1 MKPTFAFLFTA
12 LMVVSCNLFDDSESS
27 TDIAG
32 NPNIPQNTIGNEFSG
47 YVSFGGSSFQTSGV
61 VTENNSGIISVDV
74 TATVPNDFPLKD
86 LLPEE
91 FNDGSGNMTGTMKFK
106 NTSEGILD
114 YTNADGKP
122 LILVKYDC
130 EVGDKYVLSKSD
142 GTKITRTVTAK
153 SETDDYPY
161 GFMYIKTIE
170 VEQDSRIP
178 GVQRI
183 VYYANHKFG
192 LVGVEVFMD
201 DGTSLKSTVYST
213 YDVAE

>member
-1 MKPTFAFLFTA
+1 MKPVFAILLTA
-12 LMVVSCNLFDDSESS
+12 LLAVSCNLFDDSDSS

-32 NPNIPQNTIGNEFSG
+32 NPNIPQNTVGNEFTG
-47 YVSFGGSSFQTSGV
+47 YISFGGNNFQTSGV
-61 VTENNSGIISVDV
+61 VTENKSGIISVDV
-74 TATVPNDFPLKD
+74 TATVPDDFPLKD
-86 LLPEE
+86 LIPDEYD
-91 FNDGSGNMTGTMKFK
+91 NGSGTMSGTMKFK

-130 EVGDKYVLSKSD
+130 KVGDKYVLEKSD
-142 GTKITRTVTAK
+142 GTRITRTVTAK

-178 GVQRI
+178 GVEKI

-192 LVGVEVFMD
+192 LVGVRVVMD
-201 DGTSLKSTVYST
+201 DGSSLNSTVYST
-213 YDVAE
+213 YDVAN